1 VPGRGLPAYL
11 DPQIVSSIELVGDTT
26 NPNLEQVAA
35 MQPDLI
41 IGAKVRHE
49 ALYDTL
55 SQIAPTVF
63 SESSGTN
70 WTDQVRLTAEA
81 LNRVELGEQLL
92 DEFAARAA
100 QVGEA
105 IGADGMT
112 ATIVRF
118 LPDQTRLYGPE
129 TFSGSVLTAV
139 GFDLGDKG
147 YDPAFSM
154 AIISVEQLEMVDAD
168 VLFTTT
174 YADQGS
180 ARADFSALWGGLTA
194 VQNGR
199 QFDIADDTWMTG
211 IGVLG
216 ANLILDDLE
225 TWLAA

>member
-1 VPGRGLPAYL
+1 
-11 DPQIVSSIELVGDTT
+11 
-26 NPNLEQVAA
+26 
-35 MQPDLI
+35 
-41 IGAKVRHE
+41 
-49 ALYDTL
+49 
-55 SQIAPTVF
+55 
-63 SESSGTN
+63 
-70 WTDQVRLTAEA
+70 

-92 DEFAARAA
+92 ADFDARAA
-100 QVGEA
+100 AVGES

-118 LPDQTRLYGPE
+118 LPDQTRLYGPQ
-129 TFSGSVLTAV
+129 TFSGSVLSAV

-147 YDPAFSM
+147 YDPDYSM
-154 AIISVEQLEMVDAD
+154 AIISLEQLEMIDAD

-174 YADQGS
+174 FADEGS
-180 ARADFSALWGGLTA
+180 ARGDFTALWGGLSA

-225 TWLAA
+225 TWLAG